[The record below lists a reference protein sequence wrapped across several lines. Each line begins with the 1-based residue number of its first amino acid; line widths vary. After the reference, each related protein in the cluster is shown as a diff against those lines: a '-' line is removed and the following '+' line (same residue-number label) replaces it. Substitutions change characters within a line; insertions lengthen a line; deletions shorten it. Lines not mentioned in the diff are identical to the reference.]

1 MNTEELK
8 TFICLCKVKNFT
20 LAAEQMY
27 IAQSTVTNRIV
38 ELEKD
43 VGKKLFDRASKKV
56 VLTEEGRIFLK
67 YAERIL
73 ELQNTSIAEMNAAS
87 AYRQKIAVGSV
98 NAIYETYVKPIL
110 DRCLLD
116 ANDVAVK
123 MVIGHS
129 MNLIQQLQDNVL
141 DMVFSSI
148 PLRRAGFE
156 CVEYDVDRLALVI
169 GKGYNTHKE
178 GVREEDLKNMPYLM
192 CDFLSEIGEFVSSLF
207 PADHVFKLEMDNS
220 SKLLPYLTEGLGYS
234 FIPYK
239 MVKDK
244 IEAGILEEVPLI
256 GFKSL
261 KVSTYLIYRQNYDP
275 SSFLK
280 YAKEEK

>member
-8 TFICLCKVKNFT
+8 TFITLCKVKNFT
-20 LAAEQMY
+20 LAAEQMF

-73 ELQNTSIAEMNAAS
+73 ELQNTSVAEMNAAS

-98 NAIYETYVKPIL
+98 NATYESFVKPIL
-110 DRCLLD
+110 DCCLHEAD
-116 ANDVAVK
+116 NVAVK
-123 MVIGHS
+123 VVIGHS

-148 PLRRAGFE
+148 PLKRAGYE
-156 CVEYDVDRLALVI
+156 CVEYDADRLALVI
-169 GKGYNTHKE
+169 GKGYNQYKE
-178 GVREEDLKNMPYLM
+178 GVDEEGLKQMPYLM
-192 CDFLSEIGEFVSSLF
+192 CDFLSEIGEFIRSLF
-207 PADHVFKLEMDNS
+207 PVDHVFKLEVDNS
-220 SKLLPYLTEGLGYS
+220 SKLLPYLEEGLGYS
-234 FIPYK
+234 FMPYK
-239 MVKDK
+239 MVKEK
-244 IEAGILEEVPLI
+244 IDAGILEEVPLI
-256 GFKSL
+256 GFQSL

-275 SSFLK
+275 GAFLK
-280 YAKEEK
+280 YAKIK

>member
-8 TFICLCKVKNFT
+8 TFITLCKVKNFT
-20 LAAEQMY
+20 LAAEQML

-73 ELQNTSIAEMNAAS
+73 ELQNTSVAEMNAVS
-87 AYRQKIAVGSV
+87 AYRYKIAVGSV
-98 NAIYETYVKPIL
+98 NATYESFVMPIL
-110 DRCLLD
+110 DCCLHEAD
-116 ANDVAVK
+116 NVSVK
-123 MVIGHS
+123 VVIGHS

-148 PLRRAGFE
+148 PLKRAGYE

-169 GKGYNTHKE
+169 GKKYNEYKDGVDEE
-178 GVREEDLKNMPYLM
+178 GLKKMPYLM
-192 CDFLSEIGEFVSSLF
+192 CDFLSEIGEFIRSLF
-207 PADHVFKLEMDNS
+207 PVDHVFKLEVDNS
-220 SKLLPYLTEGLGYS
+220 SKLLPYLEEGLGYS
-234 FIPYK
+234 FMPYK

-244 IEAGILEEVPLI
+244 IDAGILEEIPLI

-275 SSFLK
+275 GVFLK
-280 YAKEEK
+280 YLK

>member
-8 TFICLCKVKNFT
+8 TFITLCKVKNFT
-20 LAAEQMY
+20 LAAEQML

-73 ELQNTSIAEMNAAS
+73 ELQNSSVAEMNAVS
-87 AYRQKIAVGSV
+87 AYRHKIAVGSV
-98 NAIYETYVKPIL
+98 NATYESFVKPIL
-110 DRCLLD
+110 DRCLHEAD
-116 ANDVAVK
+116 NVAVK
-123 MVIGHS
+123 VVIGHS

-148 PLRRAGFE
+148 PLKRAGYE
-156 CVEYDVDRLALVI
+156 CVEYDADRLALVI
-169 GKGYNTHKE
+169 GKKYNEYKDGVDEE
-178 GVREEDLKNMPYLM
+178 GLKKMPYLM
-192 CDFLSEIGEFVSSLF
+192 CDFLSEIGEFIRSLF
-207 PADHVFKLEMDNS
+207 PVDHVFKLEVDNS
-220 SKLLPYLTEGLGYS
+220 SKLLPYLEEGLGYS
-234 FIPYK
+234 FMPYK

-244 IEAGILEEVPLI
+244 IEAGILEEIPLI
-256 GFKSL
+256 GFQSL

-275 SSFLK
+275 GVFLK
-280 YAKEEK
+280 YLK

>member
-1 MNTEELK
+1 M
-8 TFICLCKVKNFT
+8 
-20 LAAEQMY
+20 AAEQMY

-56 VLTEEGRIFLK
+56 ILTEEGRIFLK

-73 ELQNTSIAEMNAAS
+73 ELQDTSIAEMNAVS

-98 NAIYETYVKPIL
+98 NATYESFVKPIL
-110 DRCLLD
+110 DRCLHEAD
-116 ANDVAVK
+116 DVAVK
-123 MVIGHS
+123 VVIGHS

-148 PLRRAGFE
+148 PLKRAGFE
-156 CVEYDVDRLALVI
+156 CVEYDADRLALVI
-169 GKGYNTHKE
+169 GKGYSRYPE
-178 GVREEDLKNMPYLM
+178 GVSEDDLKKIPYLM
-192 CDFLSEIGEFVSSLF
+192 CDFLSEIGEFIRSLF
-207 PADHVFKLEMDNS
+207 PADHVFKLEVDNS
-220 SKLLPYLTEGLGYS
+220 SKLLPYLEEGLGYS
-234 FIPYK
+234 FMPYN

-244 IEAGILEEVPLI
+244 IEAGVLEEVPLI

-275 SSFLK
+275 SAFLK
-280 YAKEEK
+280 YAK